1 VAIANPRRRRAVS
14 RGRIYKRHYRHN
26 PILGGL
32 GMDTHTLKSTAY
44 VVGGVVGTPFLEGFV
59 NQFVP
64 ASITSNAIG
73 KYAIK
78 IASALGLSFIAGK
91 LLGKETG
98 KLVAIGGFA
107 YVGVSAL
114 KDFMPSM
121 FGATTLSGVG
131 YQPQLGLYPG
141 GGMGSR
147 VTAQIPDRLRP
158 ESRF

>member
-1 VAIANPRRRRAVS
+1 
-14 RGRIYKRHYRHN
+14 
-26 PILGGL
+26 
-32 GMDTHTLKSTAY
+32 MLKDSAY
-44 VVGGVVGTPFLEGFV
+44 VVGGVIGTPFLEGFV

-64 ASITSNAIG
+64 ASITSNMIG
-73 KYAIK
+73 KYAVR

-91 LLGKETG
+91 LLGKEGG

-114 KDFMPSM
+114 KDFVPSV
-121 FGATTLSGVG
+121 FGTTGLSGMG
-131 YQPQLGLYPG
+131 YQPRLGLYPG
-141 GGMGSR
+141 FGSR

>member
-1 VAIANPRRRRAVS
+1 LS
-14 RGRIYKRHYRHN
+14 GF
-26 PILGGL
+26 GL
-32 GMDTHTLKSTAY
+32 DTATLKSTAY

-64 ASITSNAIG
+64 SSITTSPIG
-73 KYAIK
+73 KYAVK
-78 IASALGLSFIAGK
+78 IASAIGLSFIAGK

-114 KDFMPSM
+114 KDFMPSF
-121 FGATTLSGVG
+121 FGAPTTLSGVG
-131 YQPQLGLYPG
+131 YQPQLGLYA
-141 GGMGSR
+141 GMGQQSR
-147 VTAQIPDRLRP
+147 ITAHIPDRLQP